1 MRKCTTFAAA
11 LALAFCLLPLSTAAA
26 QLGRAW
32 LIGDAG
38 LALAGGGSYSGN
50 AGFFGDAGLGVALSD
65 IFGVTAEAG
74 GLFTPKRDCSTI
86 ILGQCGRGFP
96 RTTGVSLGIIENDN
110 GIGVMHTSAFLAGIG
125 AYRTQSLTGK
135 ETTTGGLYFGGE
147 GAVVGN
153 SHVALSVSGRVIIL
167 PRVSKQLLFI
177 FPLTAGIRF
186 W

>member
-1 MRKCTTFAAA
+1 MRMRTSLAAA

-32 LIGDAG
+32 LLGDAG
-38 LALAGGGSYSGN
+38 LGLAGGGSYSGN
-50 AGFFGDAGLGVALSD
+50 AGFFADGGVGVALSD
-65 IFGVTAEAG
+65 IFGITAEAG

-110 GIGVMHTSAFLAGIG
+110 GIGVLHTSAFLAGIG
-125 AYRTQSLTGK
+125 AYRTQTLTGK
-135 ETTTGGLYFGGE
+135 QTTTGGLYFGGE
-147 GAVVGN
+147 GTFLGGR
-153 SHVALSVSGRVIIL
+153 HVSLNLSGRVIIL

-177 FPLTAGIRF
+177 FPLTAGVRF